1 MVWARKDYYMKGHN
15 RSLYCLVNR
24 HSPRGNMMMDFYR
37 ILVMVKTN
45 KEYNIA
51 VAMGINTD
59 EKFISSVPSIML
71 SACLSAHIHFLFE
84 KKSTSSHQN
93 IT

>member
-1 MVWARKDYYMKGHN
+1 
-15 RSLYCLVNR
+15 
-24 HSPRGNMMMDFYR
+24 
-37 ILVMVKTN
+37 MVKTN

-51 VAMGINTD
+51 VSMDINTD

>member
-1 MVWARKDYYMKGHN
+1 
-15 RSLYCLVNR
+15 
-24 HSPRGNMMMDFYR
+24 MMDFYR